1 VGALLGMSRS
11 ELLKELRFL
20 LGDGTSFG
28 GARAVLAV
36 AREVWWARPMV
47 WLAALPGMMRV
58 LDAGYKWVA
67 GRRGCA
73 AQSCDA
79 GNRT

>member
-1 VGALLGMSRS
+1 
-11 ELLKELRFL
+11 
-20 LGDGTSFG
+20 
-28 GARAVLAV
+28 
-36 AREVWWARPMV
+36 MV

-73 AQSCDA
+73 AQSCEA
-79 GNRT
+79 GTRT